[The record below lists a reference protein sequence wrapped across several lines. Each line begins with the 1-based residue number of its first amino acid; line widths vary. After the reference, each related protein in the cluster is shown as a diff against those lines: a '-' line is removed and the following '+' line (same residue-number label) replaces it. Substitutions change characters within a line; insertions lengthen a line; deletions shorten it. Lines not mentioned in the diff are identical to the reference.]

1 MADEADG
8 PDEPAGGP
16 AAEGGA
22 VGRPP
27 VRRAVIAALA
37 LLLALVGWLGWRD
50 VELRRAEHLRAAML
64 QAAREGLLAL
74 TTIDH
79 EQVDDD
85 VRRILDTSTGELRED
100 FLKRAESFKEAAR
113 EARSKS
119 AATVTASAV
128 ESVDGENGRVLVT
141 LAVMTSNRGVPEQ
154 RPKAWRTRVS
164 VVKDGGSYK
173 VAAVEFVP

>member
-1 MADEADG
+1 MAELADG
-8 PDEPAGGP
+8 ADEPA
-16 AAEGGA
+16 GGA

-27 VRRAVIAALA
+27 VRRAAIAALA
-37 LLLALVGWLGWRD
+37 LLLVLVGWLGWRD
-50 VELRRAEHLRAAML
+50 VESRRAEHLRAAMV

-79 EQVDDD
+79 GQVDDD
-85 VRRILDTSTGELRED
+85 VRRILDTSAGALRED
-100 FLKRAESFKEAAR
+100 FLKRAESFKAAAR
-113 EARSKS
+113 EAQSKS